1 MSVYSILKGYNEILH
16 KNNLIKYNY
25 GVENDLAI
33 SLFLH
38 DFLLCKYEIMK
49 RFDNAN
55 FIVGSSTVDFNW
67 ENPKMALIPEPL
79 KQLLNPWWNSAPLTA
94 RPLSGLMMP
103 A

>member
-49 RFDNAN
+49 HFD
-55 FIVGSSTVDFNW
+55 IYKD
-67 ENPKMALIPEPL
+67 
-79 KQLLNPWWNSAPLTA
+79 
-94 RPLSGLMMP
+94 
-103 A
+103 